1 MKRALLIPFVAAG
14 MAALFSIPA
23 PSPLVPG
30 FVPEAR
36 AWLPAEPLA
45 DPKFEEILQL
55 ENTRDT
61 GDRLKALARDASP
74 LVRARALRAL
84 ARAQLAELKPLFISS
99 LDDKEPAVRHEAAM
113 ALGLL
118 WDQGDAG
125 ALMAAAGR
133 EKDVRVLDA
142 LIEAVGRCAV
152 DSTGVQ
158 FLAAR
163 AGLPDTAVAARA
175 CLALG
180 VAGYRKIPTGS
191 ALPQLI
197 DASRSRAASVRWAA
211 AYAMFRGPNAEATIA
226 VRPLL
231 KDRDSRVRIY
241 AIRTIVAAKRTN
253 LAEAVS
259 SLARDPEWTVRVE
272 ALKAL
277 APLRGGLFF
286 SLAGLGVDDPNPLVQ
301 LTAVEALGDLHVDQ
315 GLTYLQRI
323 LNESEDLVLRGAAIV
338 AKTKIQ
344 QDGALPDLR
353 TWKKSSEPAIRRA
366 CAQAFG
372 ELRSDQARSLLA
384 EMINDE
390 DPRVLAE
397 VVSALGNYPQIYA
410 LGDLQATLK
419 SDDIA
424 VLTNAASALGE
435 RRDRTAI
442 EPLSDVFHRL
452 RSPSDVEPMVEIMKA
467 LGKIASPT
475 DTARAYG
482 LLSPELSRAAVAT
495 LRDGLKDTELNVA
508 RAAAEGLRAIDGKD
522 HSAEIVSAT
531 AAPFPLYLDEIRAL
545 TARQVRL
552 TTRRGEIVF
561 DLLPGAAP
569 NTVANFVKLAAS
581 GYFDGLRFHRVV
593 PGFVTQDGDPRGD
606 GWGGP
611 GYAIRCE
618 YNDLHYET
626 GMVGMALSGKDTG
639 GSQYFITHTPQPHLD
654 GKYTI
659 FGRVTRGMDAI
670 ARLARGDKIEKVELL
685 P

>member
-1 MKRALLIPFVAAG
+1 MKRALLIPFVAAA
-14 MAALFSIPA
+14 MAALVSIPG
-23 PSPLVPG
+23 PGPLGRWSVP
-30 FVPEAR
+30 PAA

-45 DPKFEEILQL
+45 DPKFEEILAL
-55 ENTRDT
+55 ENARDT
-61 GDRLKALARDASP
+61 GERLKTLARDDSP

-84 ARAQLAELKPLFISS
+84 ARAQQEELKPLFVGALS
-99 LDDKEPAVRHEAAM
+99 DKEAAVRHEAAL

-118 WDQGDAG
+118 WDKGDCA
-125 ALMAAAGR
+125 ALIGAAGR
-133 EKDVRVLDA
+133 EKDPRVQDA
-142 LIEAVGRCAV
+142 LVEAIGRCTT
-152 DSTGVQ
+152 DSVGVQ
-158 FLAAR
+158 YLSGR
-163 AGLPDTAVAARA
+163 ANQPDTLVAARA

-180 VAGYRKIPTGS
+180 VAGYRKVPTTS
-191 ALPQLI
+191 ALPALVN
-197 DASRSRAASVRWAA
+197 ASRSRAASVRWAA
-211 AYAMFRGPNAEATIA
+211 AYAMFRGPNAEASVA
-226 VRPLL
+226 ARALL
-231 KDRDSRVRIY
+231 KDRDPLVRVY
-241 AIRTIVAAKRTN
+241 AIRTIAAAKRTN

-259 SLARDPEWTVRVE
+259 GLARDPVWIVRVE

-277 APLRGGLFF
+277 APLRGGLLY
-286 SLAGLGVDDPNPLVQ
+286 SLAGLDVDDTNPLVQ
-301 LTAVEALGDLHVDQ
+301 LTAIEALGDLHVDQ
-315 GLTYLQRI
+315 GLVYLQRI
-323 LNESEDLVLRGAAIV
+323 LNESEDAVLRGAAIV

-353 TWKKSSEPAIRRA
+353 NWKKSSDPAIRRA

-372 ELRSDQARSLLA
+372 ELRSDQARSLLG
-384 EMINDE
+384 EMISDT

-397 VVSALGNYPQIYA
+397 VVTALGNYPQIYA
-410 LGDLQATLK
+410 LGDLQAVLK

-435 RRDRTAI
+435 RKDRTAV
-442 EPLSDVFHRL
+442 EPLVDVFHRL

-475 DTARAYG
+475 DTANAYG
-482 LLSPELSRAAVAT
+482 ILSPETTASAVAA
-495 LRDGLKDTELNVA
+495 LRDGLKDTDLNVA
-508 RAAAEGLRAIDGKD
+508 RAAAEGLAAIDGKD
-522 HSAEIVSAT
+522 HTGEMPSAA
-531 AAPFPLYLDEIRAL
+531 AAPFPLHLDEIKGL

-552 TTRRGEIVF
+552 VTRRGDVIF
-561 DLLPGAAP
+561 DLFPGAAP

-581 GYFDGLRFHRVV
+581 GYFNGLNFHRVV

-626 GMVGMALSGKDTG
+626 GTVGMALSGKDTG
-639 GSQYFITHTPQPHLD
+639 GSQYFITHAPQPHLD

-659 FGRVTRGMDAI
+659 FGKVTSGMDVI